1 MLTGKQL
8 NERLGD
14 VQLILWTV
22 GGLVMG
28 LGMGLAGVAGM
39 LRRML
44 YFNGLGPFQPY
55 MNAALVGAII
65 LASGY
70 AVFLVNIIRTVGF
83 KTILST
89 FYTPQK
95 PSITVR
101 SPGTKV

>member
-8 NERLGD
+8 SERLAD

-28 LGMGLAGVAGM
+28 LSMGLAGVVGM

-44 YFNGLGPFQPY
+44 YINGLGPFQPY
-55 MNAALVGAII
+55 MNAALVGAVI

-83 KTILST
+83 KTILSI
-89 FYTPQK
+89 FYAPHKEFQ
-95 PSITVR
+95 
-101 SPGTKV
+101 